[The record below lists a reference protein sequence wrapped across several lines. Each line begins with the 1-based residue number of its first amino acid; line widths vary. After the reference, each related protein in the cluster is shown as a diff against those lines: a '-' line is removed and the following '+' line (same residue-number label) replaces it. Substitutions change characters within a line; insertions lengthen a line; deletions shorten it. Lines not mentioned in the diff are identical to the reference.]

1 MKALLRSAH
10 VLVLAGAAVGATS
23 SLDAQVSRQPAANTP
38 RILVPTLVS
47 SEKGL
52 GVQAA
57 DAIRS
62 RISQD
67 FAYKELWVIS
77 RADINGTLEASG
89 YKADQ
94 PLNPVDAKTLASLL
108 RADQFIDGTVK
119 KQGSNFRIEARLVEA
134 RDKDLVQPLP
144 PVEAPRLD
152 LAAMLLSRE
161 IQGAR
166 KAAKGQNDCTNA
178 ARDAKYAEA
187 RTAAQQALAQ
197 YPKST
202 LARLCLGNVMML
214 QKMPADSVLRIANEV
229 LAIDSTS
236 KPALSLAA
244 QAYKESGDCSRA
256 LQSWGRLLA
265 TDANNVRLQT
275 TFANEAASCGKAADA
290 LPVIDEAVRNNPGDP
305 ALIRLKFF
313 IQLAVRDFKGAAVTG
328 EELLKTDTVVTDTLF
343 FTRLAG
349 AYAADSQPQKST
361 ETLARGVAKFP
372 TNAGL
377 QVFYAQALKNA
388 GQLPQ
393 ALMIY
398 KKVVEV
404 NPKTPRGYLNIAQVY
419 MELKQPDSAL
429 MALRQAV
436 SSGADSAAF
445 VAQYALSQGNALRKL
460 ADSLKAIPDSAK
472 SAGFMNRFRTD
483 LVRSL
488 RFAQLA
494 DSLAPSPTS
503 KFLVGFIGY
512 SIGASAITDAPKTK
526 SCELTKMAEE
536 NFLIAQINV
545 PAGGQSNPQ
554 GAAQILGALAQY
566 GPFVDAQKKQFCK

>member
-1 MKALLRSAH
+1 MKALLRSAQL
-10 VLVLAGAAVGATS
+10 LVIAGAAVGAS
-23 SLDAQVSRQPAANTP
+23 SELRAQVTRQPGANTP
-38 RILVPTLVS
+38 RILVPTLNS

-67 FAYKELWVIS
+67 FPFKDLWVIS

-108 RADQFIDGTVK
+108 RADQFIDGTVSK
-119 KQGSNFRIEARLVEA
+119 KGSNFRIEARLVEA

-144 PVEAPRLD
+144 PVEAARMD

-166 KAAKGQNDCTNA
+166 KAAGNLTKCDRA
-178 ARDAKYAEA
+178 ARDQKYDEA
-187 RTAAQQALAQ
+187 TTAGQQAIAQ

-202 LARLCLGNVMML
+202 LARLCLGNVMLL
-214 QKMPADSVLRIANEV
+214 QKAPADSILRVANEV
-229 LAIDSTS
+229 LAIDSAS
-236 KPALSLAA
+236 KPALQLAA
-244 QAYKESGDCSRA
+244 QAYKESGNCSRA
-256 LQSWGRLLA
+256 LQAYGRLLA
-265 TDANNVRLQT
+265 TDASNVRLQT
-275 TFANEAASCGKAADA
+275 TFANEAASCGKAAEA
-290 LPVIDEAVRNNPGDP
+290 LPVIEQAVAANPGDP

-313 IQLAVRDFKGAAVTG
+313 IQLAVRDFKGASLTG

-372 TNAGL
+372 TNTGL

-398 KKVVEV
+398 RKAVAVD
-404 NPKTPRGYLNIAQVY
+404 PKTPRGFVNIAQVH
-419 MELKQPDSAL
+419 MDMKQPDSAL
-429 MALRQAV
+429 VALRQAV
-436 SSGADSAAF
+436 SSGADSASF
-445 VAQYALSQGNALRKL
+445 VAQYALSQGNTLRKL

-472 SAGFMNRFRTD
+472 SASFMTRNRED
-483 LVRSL
+483 LRRALKFV
-488 RFAQLA
+488 QLS
-494 DSLAPSPTS
+494 DSLAPTPNS
-503 KFLVGFIGY
+503 KLLVGLIGY
-512 SIGASAITDAPKTK
+512 SIGVSAVTDAPKAK
-526 SCELTKMAEE
+526 SCELAKMAEDH
-536 NFLIAQINV
+536 FLIAQINV
-545 PAGGQSNPQ
+545 PAGGQANPQ
-554 GAAQILGALAQY
+554 AAAQILGALGQY
-566 GPFVDAQKKQFCK
+566 GPFVEAQKKQFCK